1 MTAIGGYRSVLL
13 NQERVERRSW
23 PERVGLLAHELTHVL
38 QYELGGG
45 TRGESDQWLREG
57 YAEWVELR
65 VLQSLR
71 LGNDEALREA
81 RGQLRLHG
89 PETLPPLTELGNYP
103 EWISRGRHGVG
114 PLLYT
119 QAFTAVAFLI
129 ERHGMPAVLDYF
141 SRFARSQDRDGN
153 FAGAFGE
160 SRESFEVAFRQ
171 SIWGR

>member
-1 MTAIGGYRSVLL
+1 
-13 NQERVERRSW
+13 RVERRSW

-57 YAEWVELR
+57 YAEWVERR

-71 LGNDEALREA
+71 LGNDDALREA

-114 PLLYT
+114 PLLYAE
-119 QAFTAVAFLI
+119 AFTAVAFLI

-141 SRFARSQDRDGN
+141 
-153 FAGAFGE
+153 
-160 SRESFEVAFRQ
+160 
-171 SIWGR
+171 